1 MLRSRLLREQR
12 EKNRGR
18 EKPEPQCRG
27 PHLRDIILGEKKA
40 REFLATTTRARTRA
54 HAFLGAQNTQKA
66 HKGAAERID
75 DANYMRVF
83 FLGYETPKD
92 ARR

>member
-27 PHLRDIILGEKKA
+27 PHPLDIILGEKKA
-40 REFLATTTRARTRA
+40 REFL
-54 HAFLGAQNTQKA
+54 
-66 HKGAAERID
+66 D
-75 DANYMRVF
+75 
-83 FLGYETPKD
+83 P
-92 ARR
+92 